1 MEIIHPAVTVFV
13 DVMDI
18 SRGSD
23 PIQVPADNASDVLQ
37 NPKPSLSFH
46 TLRCSTACLQ
56 NSGENFA

>member
-1 MEIIHPAVTVFV
+1 MKVIHPAVAVLV

-23 PIQVPADNASDVLQ
+23 PLQVPTDNASDVLQ
-37 NPKPSLSFH
+37 NPKPPLPLH
-46 TLRCSTACLQ
+46 TLKCSTACLQ